1 MSNRLYF
8 GACSAS
14 ILALLVAAPAALAA
28 PAEPVISFAIPKGP
42 LEKAL
47 TAYASRADIQLLY
60 TPNVVAGL
68 HSDGLIGDYT
78 AKAALARL
86 LAGTG
91 IVAQESRPGVIVL
104 RIGVIAAPLANA
116 EAEVAATPSLLDEV
130 VVTGSHIR
138 GVAPGA
144 SPVLVV
150 DRDAIDRRGFATVAD
165 TLAALP
171 QNFGGLGTPAATST
185 GIDTTTQNAG
195 RATTINLRGLGPDA
209 TLVLVNGRR
218 MAGAG
223 GRGDLS
229 DVSSIPTAAVER
241 VDVLL
246 DGASAL
252 YGADAVGGVVN
263 IILRRDF
270 DGAETRARLG
280 AARGGGEEV
289 QFAQT
294 LGKTWAGG
302 RALASYE
309 YYDRQALSFDD
320 RRYTRS
326 ADLRPLGGTD
336 HRSVNATPGNVLVT
350 DPATGLTS
358 VGWAIPA
365 GATAFPL
372 KPTDFRAGEV
382 NLTGLRDHMDLLPHQ
397 RRHSLYVTAGQDLGE
412 RLELD
417 GELRYAHRTSQS
429 ASLASTATIT
439 VASNNPYFASPNGS
453 RTHQIAYSFLD
464 QLGNTR
470 AQSEVES
477 LGSAIGLKADLWAD
491 WRFEAYGAYARELT
505 NSSTTG
511 SVNSLFLREA
521 VGAVADNAA
530 TAYRASVD
538 GYFNPYGP
546 NSRAVLDFVGSGYS
560 RQRYE
565 GETWSLNAQADGKLF
580 AAPGGDVRL
589 AVGAQARREAFS
601 QRTESFT
608 SAAVPSISR
617 PPTDTRDV
625 AALFAEL
632 RAPLVGED
640 NARPGVQRL
649 ELSLAAR
656 IEHYDDV
663 GSSTNPKVGLVWEPS
678 EGLRLRASYGTS
690 FRAPLLSEVYA
701 EPLSAAAFYN
711 RGAGRILAIN
721 LTGGNPDLEPET
733 ATSWTVGF
741 DWSPRQVEGLKL
753 SASFF
758 DIDFKNQI
766 DRPTTRFIQQG
777 LDHPAIA
784 PFVRF
789 VDPAKPADLAYVQ
802 SLIDAPGYLS
812 AGLYPASAIGVVVDS
827 RFVNTGATHV
837 RGVDLSADYGFEVG
851 DNRFDLSANA
861 SYLADYELQLTPTE
875 PLVNYVDLAGQ
886 PADLRGRASAAWRR
900 GALSGLVAVNYVDD
914 YHDAGGRRVASWTTL
929 DAQVSW
935 SPASPPL
942 DGLTLALTVQNL
954 FDTPPPFVDGP
965 TGVGYDPANADPVGR
980 YAAIQLTKR
989 W

>member
-1 MSNRLYF
+1 MSIRTAF
-8 GACSAS
+8 GVCSVS
-14 ILALLVAAPAALAA
+14 VLALLAAAPPTLAA
-28 PAEPVISFAIPKGP
+28 PAEPLISFAIPSGP
-42 LEKAL
+42 LEKVL
-47 TAYASRADIQLLY
+47 TAYAARADIQLLY

-68 HSDGLIGDYT
+68 QSPGLVGDYT
-78 AKAALARL
+78 AKAGLARL
-86 LAGTG
+86 LEGTG
-91 IVAQESRPGVIVL
+91 VVAQESRPGVVVL
-104 RIGVIAAPLANA
+104 RIGVVAAPLATTST
-116 EAEVAATPSLLDEV
+116 EVAATPSMLDEV

-138 GVAPGA
+138 GVSAGA
-144 SPVLVV
+144 SPVVTV
-150 DRDAIDRRGFATVAD
+150 DRDAIDRRGFASVAD

-171 QNFGGLGTPAATST
+171 QNFNGLGTPAATST

-294 LGKTWAGG
+294 FGKTWNSG
-302 RALASYE
+302 RALGSYE
-309 YYDRQALSFDD
+309 YYERQALSFAD

-336 HRSVNATPGNVLVT
+336 HRSVNATPGNVLIT
-350 DPATGLTS
+350 DPATGLTAP
-358 VGWAIPA
+358 GWAIP
-365 GATAFPL
+365 GEATAFPL
-372 KPTDFRAGEV
+372 QATDFRAGEV
-382 NLTGLRDHMDLLPHQ
+382 NLTGLRDGMDLLPHQ
-397 RRHSLYVTAGQDLGE
+397 KRHSLYLAAGQALGE
-412 RLELD
+412 RFELD

-429 ASLASTATIT
+429 ASLASTSTIT
-439 VASNNPYFASPNGS
+439 VATNNPYFASPNGS
-453 RTHQIAYSFLD
+453 RSHQIAYSFLGE
-464 QLGNTR
+464 LGNTR
-470 AQSEVES
+470 ASSEVES
-477 LGSAIGLKADLWAD
+477 LGTAVGLKAKLWSD
-491 WRFEAYGAYARELT
+491 WRAEAYGAYARELT
-505 NSSTTG
+505 RSRTDG
-511 SVNSLFLREA
+511 SVNALFLREA
-521 VGAVADNAA
+521 VGAVADNPA
-530 TAYRASVD
+530 TAYRAAID

-560 RQRYE
+560 AQRYE

-580 AAPGGDVRL
+580 SAPGGDVRL
-589 AVGAQARREAFS
+589 ALGAQARRESFT

-608 SAAVPSISR
+608 SSAAANISR
-617 PPTDTRDV
+617 PPTTQRDV
-625 AALFAEL
+625 TALFAEL
-632 RAPLVGED
+632 NAPLVGES
-640 NARPGVQRL
+640 NARRGLQKL

-656 IEHYDDV
+656 IEHYEGI
-663 GSSTNPKVGLVWEPS
+663 GSTTNPKVGLIWEPAA
-678 EGLRLRASYGTS
+678 GLRLRASYGTS
-690 FRAPLLSEVYA
+690 FRSPLLSEVYA

-721 LTGGNPDLEPET
+721 LSGGNPDLEPET
-733 ATSWTVGF
+733 ATSWTLGF
-741 DWSPRQVEGLKL
+741 DWIPRQVEGLKIT
-753 SASFF
+753 ASFF
-758 DIDFKNQI
+758 DIDFQHQI

-789 VDPAKPADLAYVQ
+789 VDPANPEDLAYVH
-802 SLIDAPGYLS
+802 SLLDAPGYLS
-812 AGLYPASAIGVVVDS
+812 AGLYPASAIGVIVDS

-837 RGVDLSADYGFEVG
+837 RGVDLSADYGFDVG
-851 DNRFDLSANA
+851 ADRFDLAA
-861 SYLADYELQLTPTE
+861 GFSYLADYELQLTPTQAMTD
-875 PLVNYVDLAGQ
+875 YVDLAGQ
-886 PADLRGRASAAWRR
+886 PADLRGRASATWRR
-900 GALSGLVAVNYVDD
+900 GDYTGLLAINYVDD
-914 YHDAGGRRVASWTTL
+914 YRDTGGRRVGSWTTL
-929 DAQVSW
+929 DAQLGW
-935 SPASPPL
+935 SPAQM

-980 YAAIQLTKR
+980 FAAIQLTRR

>member
-1 MSNRLYF
+1 MSIRPVF
-8 GACSAS
+8 AACGVS

-28 PAEPVISFAIPKGP
+28 PAEPVISFAIPRGS
-42 LEKAL
+42 LEKVL

-68 HSDGLIGDYT
+68 HSEGLIGDYT
-78 AKAALARL
+78 AKAGLSRL

-91 IVAQESRPGVIVL
+91 IVALESRPGVIVL
-104 RIGVIAAPLANA
+104 RTGVVAAPLATPA
-116 EAEVAATPSLLDEV
+116 AEVAATPSILDEV

-138 GVAPGA
+138 GVTAGA
-144 SPVLVV
+144 SPLVVV

-241 VDVLL
+241 IDVLL

-270 DGAETRARLG
+270 DGAETRARVG

-289 QFAQT
+289 QVAQT
-294 LGKTWAGG
+294 FGRNWGRG

-309 YYDRQALSFDD
+309 YYERQALSFDD

-365 GATAFPL
+365 GAKTFPL
-372 KPTDFRAGEV
+372 KPSDFAAGEA
-382 NLTGLRDHMDLLPHQ
+382 NLTGLRDQMDLLPHQ
-397 RRHSLYVTAGQDLGE
+397 RRHSLYVAAGQDLGE
-412 RLELD
+412 RIEVD
-417 GELRYAHRTSQS
+417 GELRYAHRTSLS

-439 VASNNPYFASPNGS
+439 IAANYPYFASPNGS

-464 QLGNTR
+464 ELGNTR
-470 AQSEVES
+470 ASSEVES
-477 LGSAIGLKADLWAD
+477 LGSALGLKADLWAD
-491 WRFEAYGAYARELT
+491 WRLEAYGAYARELT
-505 NSSTTG
+505 HSKTEG
-511 SVNSLFLREA
+511 SANSLFLREA
-521 VGAVADNAA
+521 VGAVADNPA
-530 TAYRASVD
+530 TSYRAAVA

-565 GETWSLNAQADGKLF
+565 GETWSLNVQADGKLF
-580 AAPGGDVRL
+580 TAPGGDVRL
-589 AVGAQARREAFS
+589 AVGAQARRESFG

-608 SAAVPSISR
+608 SAAT
-617 PPTDTRDV
+617 PTVSHPATTERDV
-625 AALFAEL
+625 SALFAEV
-632 RAPLVGED
+632 RAPLVGES
-640 NARPGVQRL
+640 NARPGLRRL

-656 IEHYDDV
+656 IEHYQAI
-663 GSSTNPKVGLVWEPS
+663 GSSTNPKVGVVWEPT
-678 EGLRLRASYGTS
+678 EDLRLRASYGTS

-711 RGAGRILAIN
+711 RGSGRILAIN
-721 LTGGNPDLEPET
+721 LTGGNLDLEPET
-733 ATSWTVGF
+733 ATSWTLGF
-741 DWSPRQVEGLKL
+741 DWRPKQVEGVKL

-789 VDPAKPADLAYVQ
+789 VDPANAADLAYVQ
-802 SLIDAPGYLS
+802 SLIDAPGYLT
-812 AGLYPASAIGVVVDS
+812 AGLYPATAIGVVVDS

-837 RGVDLSADYGFEVG
+837 RGVDLSADYGFDLGE
-851 DNRFDLSANA
+851 NRFELTGSL

-875 PLVNYVDLAGQ
+875 TMVNYVDLAGQ
-886 PADLRGRASAAWRR
+886 PADLRGRASGSWRR
-900 GALSGLVAVNYVDD
+900 GDFSGLVAVNYVDD
-914 YHDAGGRRVASWTTL
+914 YRDSVGHRVASWTTF
-929 DAQVSW
+929 DAQLSW
-935 SPASPPL
+935 SPASAAL
-942 DGLTLALTVQNL
+942 DGLSLALTVQNL

-980 YAAIQLTKR
+980 FAAIQLTKR